1 MRDIVVD
8 ENGNPI
14 DELEIRNKEIKEN
27 LTQVLNEFLEEK
39 EKLLA
44 MKKQPKLGYR
54 FMRMI
59 MLELAK
65 YPSMSLDD
73 YIELDYDTISH
84 YYIKFSELIAFYNR
98 YFEIVDNKNI
108 FMRYL
113 GVDINQYSRLEQHDD
128 ERIQKVMRMV
138 EGDYIG
144 LGWVAGESGEAD
156 AKATTSRLRAS
167 GGAGHSVVTA
177 AEEKAIEQGIVAMT
191 EDEFASKLARRGI
204 TVIGESKRLN
214 AKKN

>member
-1 MRDIVVD
+1 
-8 ENGNPI
+8 
-14 DELEIRNKEIKEN
+14 
-27 LTQVLNEFLEEK
+27 
-39 EKLLA
+39 
-44 MKKQPKLGYR
+44 
-54 FMRMI
+54 
-59 MLELAK
+59 
-65 YPSMSLDD
+65 
-73 YIELDYDTISH
+73 
-84 YYIKFSELIAFYNR
+84 
-98 YFEIVDNKNI
+98 
-108 FMRYL
+108 
-113 GVDINQYSRLEQHDD
+113 
-128 ERIQKVMRMV
+128 MV

-204 TVIGESKRLN
+204 TVIGENKRLN